1 MKKIFLFALSL
12 LASAGLFAQVQV
24 TADKSGTELQAAID
38 AAEAGTTVYVQAG
51 TYFGNFTMNHR
62 TNRLRHYP

>member
-1 MKKIFLFALSL
+1 MKKISIMALCL
-12 LASAGLFAQVQV
+12 MASVGLFAQVQV

-51 TYFGNFTMNHR
+51 TYFGR
-62 TNRLRHYP
+62 KA

>member
-24 TADKSGTELQAAID
+24 TADKTGTELQAAIN

-51 TYFGNFTMNHR
+51 TYEAVVHGYVSMAS
-62 TNRLRHYP
+62 